1 MDALARAGRRID
13 HFLHEGFGNED
24 SPLYHAINR
33 VIVGLILLSVVS
45 VTLASVR
52 SIYEGHELIFDLSEV
67 LVVTLFTI
75 EYAINI
81 YVAPNRKKYLL
92 GPWGIIDLLAIL
104 PSILLLFDL
113 RALKVTRVLRIL
125 RFLRLLRILRVL
137 KLAKVAVRQ
146 YEKSREQRFNTLKMD
161 VQIYLIALL
170 SVITIFSTLAF
181 YAEEEVANTA
191 FTSIP
196 AAMWWCIVTITT
208 TGYGDMVPATVA
220 GRVIAGG
227 AMLSGLALFS
237 LLMNVVGKTMLSS
250 LFGSHEIGVDDQAA
264 GKPALATPQHAPHGA
279 SDQTPPAG
287 NAASSLCACGAPL
300 APGWRLCP
308 YCGKALTRA
317 EGGT

>member
-13 HFLHEGFGNED
+13 QLLHEGFGNED

-33 VIVGLILLSVVS
+33 AIVGLILLSVVS

-52 SIYEGHELIFDLSEV
+52 SIYEGNEWIFNLSELV
-67 LVVTLFTI
+67 VVTLFTI

-81 YVAPNRKKYLL
+81 YVAPDRKKYIL

-113 RALKVTRVLRIL
+113 RGLKVTRILRIL
-125 RFLRLLRILRVL
+125 RFLRLLRMLRVL

-161 VQIYLIALL
+161 LQIYFIALFAVL
-170 SVITIFSTLAF
+170 TIFSTLEF
-181 YAEEEVANTA
+181 YAEQDVASTT

-208 TGYGDMVPATVA
+208 TGYGDMVPTTVV
-220 GRVIAGG
+220 GRIIAGA
-227 AMLSGLALFS
+227 AMLAGLALFS
-237 LLMNVVGKTMLSS
+237 LLMNVVGKTMLAS
-250 LFGSHEIGVDDQAA
+250 LFGSHEVGADVDATGKTKSAVGEHEGQGVV
-264 GKPALATPQHAPHGA
+264 G
-279 SDQTPPAG
+279 
-287 NAASSLCACGAPL
+287 SLCACGATIEPR
-300 APGWRLCP
+300 WRLCP
-308 YCGKALTRA
+308 YCGKPLPHPT
-317 EGGT
+317 GTDKP